1 MKKILCLILI
11 LSIFIGLYPYKTYA
25 GFDYIDYIDVKI
37 ENNKS
42 FDERVTLY
50 SEDGFNLYDRN
61 DKSYELLNTDD
72 REIYLLG
79 DRFGDIEIYDSYG
92 DLITTLPAD
101 KSIIIGSEDEYN
113 SIIKVDEN
121 KYRDYITFLN
131 NGSNLL
137 LINHIHIENYL
148 LGVLPREIP
157 ANSPVDA
164 LRAQAVVA
172 RSFTYTSLNKHIEQ
186 GFNLC
191 GSTHCQV
198 YGGYEWE
205 HPNTNQAIIDTYGD
219 YISYNGQIANTPY
232 HSNSGGYTES
242 SEKVWGGK
250 LPYLV
255 GVEDVYSLNSPNSAW
270 TVELTPVELA
280 DKLSENGVD
289 LGDVRDLQVLETS
302 ESNRVEKVRIIG
314 SKGEETISGEK
325 LRSMIGINSLKS
337 TLFSVNKE
345 GASGTKKVYI
355 IDGIGQVPKEVNLS
369 GMHIIDGNNRT
380 TVNRNTSNRAR
391 GENRSTNLEGTVSV
405 KPTRFTFE
413 GKGYGHGV
421 GMSQY
426 GAIEMAKLGYNYI
439 EIIEHYYKGVDV
451 INLGK

>member
-1 MKKILCLILI
+1 MKKTLCILLI
-11 LSIFIGLYPYKTYA
+11 LSIFVGLYPYRTYA
-25 GFDYIDYIDVKI
+25 EFDYIDYIDVKI
-37 ENNKS
+37 ESNKKYG
-42 FDERVTLY
+42 EKVNLY
-50 SEDGFNLYDRN
+50 SEDGFNIYDRN
-61 DKSYELLNTDD
+61 DKAYELLNIDD

-79 DRFGDIEIYDSYG
+79 DGFGKVEIYDSYG
-92 DLITTLPAD
+92 DLITTMPAD
-101 KSIIIGSEDEYN
+101 KSIIIGSGDIDN

-121 KYRDYITFLN
+121 RYRDYITFLD

-137 LINHIHIENYL
+137 VINHIHIENYL
-148 LGVLPREIP
+148 FGVLAREIP
-157 ANSPVDA
+157 ANSPIDA

-172 RSFTYTSLNKHIEQ
+172 RSFAYTSVNKHIDE

-205 HPNTNQAIIDTYGD
+205 HPNTNQAILDTYGD
-219 YISYNGQIANTPY
+219 YISYDGQIANTPY

-242 SEKVWGGK
+242 SENVWGGK

-255 GVEDVYSLNSPNSAW
+255 SVEDEYSLNSPNSSW
-270 TVELTPVELA
+270 SVNLTPRELA
-280 DKLSENGVD
+280 DKLSANGIDV
-289 LGDVRDLQVLETS
+289 GDVTDLQILETS
-302 ESNRVEKVRIIG
+302 KSDRVEMVRIVG
-314 SKGEETISGEK
+314 SKGEELISGSE
-325 LRSMIGINSLKS
+325 LRTILGVSSIKS

-345 GASGTKKVYI
+345 GSSDTKKAYI
-355 IDGIGQVPKEVNLS
+355 IGANGQAKEVNLS
-369 GMHIIDGNNRT
+369 GMYIIDANNRT

-391 GENRSTNLEGTVSV
+391 GEDSFTNLEGTISV
-405 KPTRFTFE
+405 KPTSFTFE

-439 EIIEHYYKGVDV
+439 EIIEHYYNGVDV